1 MGSLPPGPHAPL
13 VVTGK
18 GSGGGEGEKVKPT
31 GPLSTLSGSWRA
43 LEGTALSKT
52 VSTSRSWKSWGRGGL
67 AELTPVSWLQSRLW
81 SPQETPQPLSLPRA
95 SCSNG
100 DKVNPFPGR
109 PGDRLCSQRNTARLW
124 AAAETHTGTIG
135 ASRSRRAVQA
145 PTAEQAHS
153 ASRPQPR
160 QKHPLPQQLGSRL
173 REPSRA
179 PQSLFFFSRR
189 HPHPHLVPQGK
200 PLQLPDGNH
209 NYASVSGG
217 PGPSPH

>member
-1 MGSLPPGPHAPL
+1 MRRSSRLDLCPPCLGAGGPWKGQPSARRSPPHAPGRVGGG
-13 VVTGK
+13 VVWPSLPQCPGCRA
-18 GSGGGEGEKVKPT
+18 GSGV
-31 GPLSTLSGSWRA
+31 
-43 LEGTALSKT
+43 
-52 VSTSRSWKSWGRGGL
+52 
-67 AELTPVSWLQSRLW
+67 
-81 SPQETPQPLSLPRA
+81 PRRH
-95 SCSNG
+95 CSH
-100 DKVNPFPGR
+100 VNPFPGR